1 MEQHAVIMTRRNQK
15 IKSHAKAQ
23 RRKECAKNF
32 SLPCLCAFAAFREV
46 LGFFGGKRI
55 LMAMGIL
62 LLYGLPANSLAGAW
76 TLPKKRLW
84 LKSAIFY
91 QATDRRFCTEQD
103 ALSLAFREA
112 GCTSAGHSA
121 PFDPFIGGESKVLAV
136 FTEAAYGATGWLD
149 VGAQIPFYSLQFT
162 NLANPQRPRSNSIG
176 DVRFFTKLR
185 LLQQPFVASLTVGAK
200 SPTGKFTVDAE
211 AVNVSEGQ
219 WDFDVLGEVSRS
231 LWPLRGYL
239 SLGVGYRVRTDNG
252 AFEHT
257 MGKELMIVAETGY
270 EPVRRLMIKGTLDW
284 LRGQAPRF
292 KLNNA
297 PLLERRELLTV
308 APGVI
313 YALREGLNLEAAVR
327 FALRGQ
333 DFPDGYQL
341 MAAVSYGFSVP

>member
-1 MEQHAVIMTRRNQK
+1 MKKLLLAV
-15 IKSHAKAQ
+15 
-23 RRKECAKNF
+23 
-32 SLPCLCAFAAFREV
+32 PV
-46 LGFFGGKRI
+46 I
-55 LMAMGIL
+55 LMM
-62 LLYGLPANSLAGAW
+62 PPESFAGAW

-91 QATDRRFCTEQD
+91 QAADSRFCTEQD
-103 ALSLAFREA
+103 ALSLAFRQA
-112 GCTSAGHSA
+112 GCTAAGHRA
-121 PFDPFIGGESKVLAV
+121 PFDPFIGGESRALAI
-136 FTEAAYGATGWLD
+136 FTEAAYGVTGWLE
-149 VGAQIPFYSLQFT
+149 VGVQIPFYSLQFT

-219 WDFDVLGEVSRS
+219 WDFDVFGEVSRS
-231 LWPLRGYL
+231 LWPLRGYV
-239 SLGVGYRVRTDNG
+239 SLGVSYRVRTDND

-257 MGKELMIVAETGY
+257 MGNELMALAEAGY
-270 EPVRRLMIKGTLDW
+270 EPVPRLMIKGTLDW
-284 LRGQAPRF
+284 LRGQPPRL

-327 FALRGQ
+327 FALSGQ
-333 DFPDGYQL
+333 DFPDGHQL
-341 MAAVSYGFSVP
+341 MVAVSYSFSVP